1 MTITKYIPNSI
12 LTNYTPKVSVRPLSM
27 VEDPEFK
34 AMVSA
39 LDPCMHVP
47 ARSTVKRRL
56 VAVEKQVRV
65 ALRK

>member
-1 MTITKYIPNSI
+1 MTNTKYIPNSI
-12 LTNYTPKVSVRPLSM
+12 PTNYTPKVSVRPFSM

-47 ARSTVKRRL
+47 ARNTVKRRL

>member
-1 MTITKYIPNSI
+1 
-12 LTNYTPKVSVRPLSM
+12 M

-47 ARSTVKRRL
+47 ARSSVKRRL
-56 VAVEKQVRV
+56 IAVEKQVRV

>member
-1 MTITKYIPNSI
+1 
-12 LTNYTPKVSVRPLSM
+12 M

-47 ARSTVKRRL
+47 ARNTVKRRL

>member
-1 MTITKYIPNSI
+1 MTHIKYIQNSI
-12 LTNYTPKVSVRPLSM
+12 PTNCCPKVSVRPFSM

-47 ARSTVKRRL
+47 ARSSVKRGL
-56 VAVEKQVRV
+56 IAVEKQVRV

>member
-1 MTITKYIPNSI
+1 VNNTKYIPNSI
-12 LTNYTPKVSVRPLSM
+12 PTKCTPKVSVRPFSM